1 MYFISVDT
9 AVKKKDDFNNP
20 KNVTKIKVFSS
31 RKRTDRPLIDQ
42 FSKKKGYRGSN
53 VKNLDSK

>member
-42 FSKKKGYRGSN
+42 FSKKKKDIEA
-53 VKNLDSK
+53 VM